1 MIKKITSLSHAL
13 VKSTTELKQKKERT
27 RRREFVVEGSRSIEE
42 VFKGGYRVAFLFVT
56 TSAMEQERVQE
67 IIDTTLDQGGD
78 LIEVSDNVMNK
89 IADTQ
94 TPSGVFAIVKH
105 PTYTLEKL
113 NEDKTDG
120 LILVLDEVRDPG
132 NLGAIIRTADAVG
145 VKAIFLLKGCTDL
158 YASKTI
164 RATMGSVFHLPV
176 ISDLEKEECIEW
188 CKNTGHEIV
197 VSTLEEAE
205 SLYDV
210 KVNLNKTALVVGNEA
225 AGVSEEFFKAAD
237 KKVYIP
243 MQGKAESL
251 NVAMATGI
259 MLFEFARRNK

>member
-1 MIKKITSLSHAL
+1 MMKKITSLSHAL
-13 VKSTTELKQKKERT
+13 VKSTAELKQKKERN
-27 RRREFVVEGSRSIEE
+27 RRREFAVEGVRSIEE
-42 VFKGGYRVAFLFVT
+42 VFNGGYRVAFLFVT
-56 TSAMEQERVQE
+56 TLAMEQERVQN
-67 IIDTTLDQGGD
+67 IIDTTLDQGGE

-89 IADTQ
+89 IADTK

-113 NEDKTDG
+113 DEGKTEG
-120 LILVLDEVRDPG
+120 LILILDEVRDPG
-132 NLGAIIRTADAVG
+132 NLGAIVRTADAAG
-145 VKAIFLLKGCTDL
+145 VKAILLLKGCTDL

-188 CKNTGHEIV
+188 CKKTGHQIIV
-197 VSTLEEAE
+197 SSLEDAT

-210 KVNLNKTALVVGNEA
+210 DVNLNKTALVVGNEA
-225 AGVSEEFFKAAD
+225 TGVSEDMFKVAD
-237 KKVYIP
+237 KKIYIP

-259 MLFEFARRNK
+259 MLFELARRNK